1 LAATLAV
8 LRGGR
13 AIGAAGT
20 GRLGSHAANARGCL
34 PMLVQ
39 MLIFV
44 APHQLALPAEGQR
57 RLVARAM

>member
-1 LAATLAV
+1 
-8 LRGGR
+8 
-13 AIGAAGT
+13 
-20 GRLGSHAANARGCL
+20 
-34 PMLVQ
+34 MLVQ